1 MYVGMRLMTYTKVY
15 NTRMEAE
22 HLWTIA
28 VNDSSDCETKESFL
42 EEVFFLPYQTNR
54 LHISSVASE
63 RYPWH
68 KLKDSVSALV
78 DVVDGRGVQLQQLLL
93 QQPRDLHLK
102 IEIEIMIDRSLRNG
116 ENVTLA
122 FCTDN
127 SAVLSIAKYSFL
139 SPSATEI

>member
-68 KLKDSVSALV
+68 KLEDSVSALV

-102 IEIEIMIDRSLRNG
+102 IFGGKLL
-116 ENVTLA
+116 T
-122 FCTDN
+122 F
-127 SAVLSIAKYSFL
+127 K
-139 SPSATEI
+139 